1 MSIIL
6 TDKQIKTMLYNNK
19 TVEDIEDIVKIL
31 IDDNISKKSLINIT
45 IEYYGL
51 YIYSETTSNKWMI
64 KSIDISNIDD
74 DDNIVST
81 EELIDNF
88 QHRIYN
94 IKKKFNDK
102 VDILS
107 KNIDSIRNTM
117 KSIDEL
123 LDDLKTGSKSTNI
136 NVHYCL
142 NKLNTLILNQ
152 EKNIKLKY
160 F

>member
-94 IKKKFNDK
+94 IKKKCNDK

-123 LDDLKTGSKSTNI
+123 LDDLKTGSKSANI

-152 EKNIKLKY
+152 EENIKLKY